1 MKNYNSPTVQE
12 YLEQKQELK
21 QKKNQIILQ
30 MRQEGYSLQA
40 IGDKFNCSREWIRKI
55 LKKEF
60 QITGPTIKFI
70 PENEVKEDEYI
81 ANDISKLTG
90 YSVEYL
96 AKMTRDGKFP
106 EPIRKVND
114 KSFHLGI
121 SRWFWKKTDV
131 DKWIEIKIKYLKIS
145 LERFLHSRLH
155 GYEVTHFGRKYRC
168 AYSFNHSEVQKR
180 YKLLV
185 QLQSGKWEGKLMHKM
200 NNCDLVIK
208 EFYNLIKSANYVAT
222 DYSKYL
228 NKKSTKDYAKEG
240 LYNHMKTAK
249 ILDIADATIKRYR
262 KIGVLKEGEHYFAG
276 NHYHHRYMYD
286 PKKTKKAI
294 LEAGFNLKLAQSLKD
309 SKRGNK

>member
-1 MKNYNSPTVQE
+1 MKNYNSPTVRE

-21 QKKNQIILQ
+21 QKRNQTILQ

-40 IGDKFNCSREWIRKI
+40 IANKFNCSREWIRKI

-60 QITGPTIKFI
+60 QITGTLIKFN
-70 PENEVKEDEYI
+70 PENEVKKDEYMV
-81 ANDISKLTG
+81 NDIFKLTG

-96 AKMTRDGKFP
+96 AQMTRGGLFP

-114 KSFHLGI
+114 KSVHLGI

-145 LERFLHSRLH
+145 LERFLHSRLDKYH
-155 GYEVTHFGRKYRC
+155 VTHLGRKYRC
-168 AYSFNHSEVQKR
+168 AYSFTHPEVQKR

-185 QLQSGKWEGKLMHKM
+185 QLQSGKWQGKLMHKM

-208 EFYNLIKSANYVAT
+208 EFNNLIKPAKYVAT

-228 NKKSTKDYAKEG
+228 NKKSTEDYAKEG

-249 ILDIADATIKRYR
+249 ILDIADGTIKRYR

-276 NHYHHRYMYD
+276 DHYHHRYMYD

-294 LEAGFNLKLAQSLKD
+294 LKAGFNPKLAQSLKD
-309 SKRGNK
+309 KKRGNK

>member
-21 QKKNQIILQ
+21 QKKNQTILQ

-40 IGDKFNCSREWIRKI
+40 IANKFDCSREWIRLI

-60 QITGPTIKFI
+60 QITGSSIKFI

-81 ANDISKLTG
+81 AKDISKLTG

-96 AKMTRDGKFP
+96 AKMTRDEKFP

-121 SRWFWKKTDV
+121 NRWFWKKTDV
-131 DKWIEIKIKYLKIS
+131 DKWIQIKIKYLKIS

-155 GYEVTHFGRKYRC
+155 GYEVTHLGRKYRC

-185 QLQSGKWEGKLMHKM
+185 QLQSGNWQGKLSYNSRRNQEVM
-200 NNCDLVIK
+200 K
-208 EFYNLIKSANYVAT
+208 EYNNLISPVKYVPT
-222 DYSKYL
+222 DYSKYF
-228 NKKSTKDYAKEG
+228 NKKSTEDYAKEG
-240 LYNHMKTAK
+240 LYNHMKTSK

-262 KIGVLKEGEHYFAG
+262 VLGVLKEGEHYFAG
-276 NHYHHRYMYD
+276 DHYLHRYMYD
-286 PKKTKKAI
+286 PQKTKKAI
-294 LEAGFNLKLAQSLKD
+294 LDAGFNPKLSQSLKD
-309 SKRGNK
+309 RKRGNK